1 MGKIWF
7 ILQPKTL
14 SSNQIAALFDQSI
27 NQSIGTL
34 SFSHGDNSQGKAA
47 LTASGGCGQLCV
59 LSYQIV

>member
-47 LTASGGCGQLCV
+47 LTTSGGCGQLCV